1 MQDFMLYPT
10 RDHDHKHTQQCDSA
24 IEQHEMFPALTETVP
39 LSPFTASPD
48 DSDLHFSYEDLSTA
62 FSQANLDATEEE
74 LYDDTED
81 YETEPPSA
89 AGATLLDMLKHF
101 PDLPS
106 FLDSEHFPTFANI
119 WFEFRKITALAKH
132 PENRLSVQRW
142 LESTALQIHY
152 TMITIVKSN
161 SESTDPESQ
170 PRRMFSAFR
179 RLKDRIEITHQVFS
193 IIENGRVYLNQSPSE
208 AIAPLLES
216 AIKIRKDVDF
226 LLNSPSS
233 VIPVIEQND
242 VITLKDAS
250 QVTMTELSNSVMNTY
265 NLMPYT
271 YNSSTTVVEN
281 VQHQQ
286 TSSHLDN
293 NCLSMKNEL
302 STNQSKPPIF
312 SHIQPSLIHFASSS
326 LPVTPHI
333 DNTNNLFTQFLSL
346 PTSPTCAQEGILV
359 DNTCAPCNSVHDLS
373 LSPYQTNSPLNTL
386 SHDGDSEYEI
396 DPMDVEI
403 QNTKIRQE
411 TDDEDDDYV
420 ASDNLEDEDWKEK
433 PVVTRRRSRRNTFVT
448 TTSVVARKGEQN
460 VVTVKELRK
469 PSGSERHYTR
479 RTATSYDA
487 QTTHYLKSVFFDIYS
502 TRDKLTKEQ
511 RRQVEKDTGLKPRN
525 ITYWFSNHKRRFQ
538 NSLLV
543 FKKVVKDSNGIVKTY
558 DDFLEW
564 RRLRGLPEEVLDAE
578 VAALTAT
585 DNKLNDTIRLA

>member
-10 RDHDHKHTQQCDSA
+10 RDHDHKRTQPYA
-24 IEQHEMFPALTETVP
+24 LAMEQPEMFPALHESIA
-39 LSPFTASPD
+39 LSPFTTSPD
-48 DSDLHFSYEDLSTA
+48 DSDLHFSYEDLTA
-62 FSQANLDATEEE
+62 SFSKTHLDATEED
-74 LYDDTED
+74 LQDDNED
-81 YETEPPSA
+81 HEEEPPSV
-89 AGATLLDMLKHF
+89 AGATLIDMLKHF

-106 FLDSEHFPTFANI
+106 FFDSEHFSTFANI
-119 WFEFRKITALAKH
+119 WFEFRRISALARY
-132 PENRLSVQRW
+132 PENRLFAQRW

-161 SESTDPESQ
+161 SENTNPESQ

-179 RLKDRIEITHQVFS
+179 RLKDRIEIIHQVFT

-216 AIKIRKDVDF
+216 ANKIKKDVNI
-226 LLNSPSS
+226 LLNNPSS
-233 VIPVIEQND
+233 MIPVIEEND
-242 VITLKDAS
+242 VVTMKDAS

-271 YNSSTTVVEN
+271 YNCSTTVAEN
-281 VQHQQ
+281 NQHQQ
-286 TSSHLDN
+286 TSSSLAN
-293 NCLSMKNEL
+293 NCSSFTNEPP
-302 STNQSKPPIF
+302 TNQPIPPRF
-312 SHIQPSLIHFASSS
+312 SHIQPSMIHFASSS
-326 LPVTPHI
+326 LPVTPHV
-333 DNTNNLFTQFLSL
+333 DNPNNLFAKFLSL
-346 PTSPTCAQEGILV
+346 PTSPTCALEGIFV
-359 DNTCAPCNSVHDLS
+359 DNTCAPCNSVHDSS

-386 SHDGDSEYEI
+386 PQDGESEYEI
-396 DPMDVEI
+396 DSMDVEI
-403 QNTKIRQE
+403 QDAGHRQD
-411 TDDEDDDYV
+411 TDDEDDEYV
-420 ASDNLEDEDWKEK
+420 ASDNQEDEDWKER
-433 PVVTRRRSRRNTFVT
+433 PTVTRRRSRRNTFVT
-448 TTSVVARKGEQN
+448 TTTVVSGKTERN

-543 FKKVVKDSNGIVKTY
+543 FKKVVKDSNGLVKTY

-564 RRLRGLPEEVLDAE
+564 RRLRGLPEEVLDTE
-578 VAALTAT
+578 VAALT
-585 DNKLNDTIRLA
+585 DNKYNDTVALA